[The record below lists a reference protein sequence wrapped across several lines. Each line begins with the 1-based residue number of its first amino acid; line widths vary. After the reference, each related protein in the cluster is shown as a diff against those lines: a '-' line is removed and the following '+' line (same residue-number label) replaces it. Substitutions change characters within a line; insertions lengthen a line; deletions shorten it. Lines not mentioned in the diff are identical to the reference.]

1 MKNFARKVAIAKIRA
16 EDKFSGFG
24 LVRIPDPGIVLV
36 YRRSLAH
43 VDLKTLMFVQ

>member
-24 LVRIPDPGIVLV
+24 LVRMSDPGIVLV